1 MSRAADR
8 GLLQPGQVWRGP
20 RGRLPSGRPPDRLS
34 IPVLEK
40 PSTGSSN
47 EVPPG
52 HPSTRASHRATGL
65 LPGSRSPPGLEL
77 PPVPERLG
85 YQEVSP
91 PRVRHDVPRHLPELR
106 PPPGLTPPPA
116 PACLGGQ

>member
-34 IPVLEK
+34 IPALKK
-40 PSTGSSN
+40 PSTRSSN

-52 HPSTRASHRATGL
+52 RPSMRASHRAVGL
-65 LPGSRSPPGLEL
+65 LPGLTPPPGLEL

-85 YQEVSP
+85 GQEGSSP
-91 PRVRHDVPRHLPELR
+91 RARHDVPGHLPELR
-106 PPPGLTPPPA
+106 PPPGLDPPPA
-116 PACLGGQ
+116 PARLGGQ